1 MFCVLYADST
11 LLWYDSQMAA
21 RPQGSVY
28 LKVAPEL
35 IATGQV
41 ARRLFHVPNPPSSAA
56 SAYEHVIAI
65 GERRR
70 QRVHFFLAD
79 DQHALRYVT
88 QLDFTRLWPLVP
100 VTNAD
105 SPLWRLVSFSP
116 RASCTTNPLI
126 MNIRLP
132 SIGGS
137 AWLSAIVSTVSFSLE
152 IALRC

>member
-1 MFCVLYADST
+1 MGCAILAFQSLQFFLCFLPISGHREAKWFGPNWSRVFCVLYADST
-11 LLWYDSQMAA
+11 LLWYETQMSP

-41 ARRLFHVPNPPSSAA
+41 ARRLFHVPNPPSCAQ

-79 DQHALRYVT
+79 SQHELRYVPRT
-88 QLDFTRLWPLVP
+88 EDPTRFHPARRCAPL
-100 VTNAD
+100 
-105 SPLWRLVSFSP
+105 
-116 RASCTTNPLI
+116 
-126 MNIRLP
+126 
-132 SIGGS
+132 
-137 AWLSAIVSTVSFSLE
+137 LSNSTL
-152 IALRC
+152 C